1 MIVIGVHMDAAVLVD
16 EFVQWDAQIV
26 VQVGVLEDVKALVP
40 DLAEEGAM
48 EVAEVWGI
56 TN

>member
-26 VQVGVLEDVKALVP
+26 VQVGVLEDVKVLVP

-48 EVAEVWGI
+48 GVAEVWDI